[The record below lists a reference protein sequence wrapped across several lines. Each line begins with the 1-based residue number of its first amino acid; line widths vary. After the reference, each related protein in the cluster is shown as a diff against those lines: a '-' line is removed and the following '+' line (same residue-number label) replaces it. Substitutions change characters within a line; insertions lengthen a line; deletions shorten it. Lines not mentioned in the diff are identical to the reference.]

1 MGELFTVFYFDIRG
15 WNGLVNS
22 NYKVDSWGFIIH
34 SDMKFPF
41 CFHLQKGSGVPSSVV
56 SSRHFARG
64 VKLSLTLVPC
74 LD

>member
-1 MGELFTVFYFDIRG
+1 MEELLTVFYFDIRG
-15 WNGLVNS
+15 WNS

-34 SDMKFPF
+34 SDTKFPL
-41 CFHLQKGSGVPSSVV
+41 CFHLEKGSGVPSSVI

-64 VKLSLTLVPC
+64 VKLSLTFLPC